1 MIFNMYNYNIFNSK
15 DKLNERIEFE
25 NHLINKNIN
34 KNINKDLINLIV
46 YLYIFS
52 GIKPKL

>member
-1 MIFNMYNYNIFNSK
+1 MYNYNIFDSK
-15 DKLNERIEFE
+15 DKLSERIEFE
-25 NHLINKNIN
+25 NHLINNNIN
-34 KNINKDLINLIV
+34 KNINNNLIILIV

>member
-1 MIFNMYNYNIFNSK
+1 MYNYNIFDSK
-15 DKLNERIEFE
+15 YKLNERIEFE

-34 KNINKDLINLIV
+34 NNLIILIV

>member
-1 MIFNMYNYNIFNSK
+1 MYNYNIFNCK
-15 DKLNERIEFE
+15 DKLSERIEFE

-34 KNINKDLINLIV
+34 NNLIILIV
-46 YLYIFS
+46 YLYILS

>member
-1 MIFNMYNYNIFNSK
+1 MYNYNIFDSK

-34 KNINKDLINLIV
+34 NNNNLIILIV
-46 YLYIFS
+46 YLYILS
-52 GIKPKL
+52 GKKPKL